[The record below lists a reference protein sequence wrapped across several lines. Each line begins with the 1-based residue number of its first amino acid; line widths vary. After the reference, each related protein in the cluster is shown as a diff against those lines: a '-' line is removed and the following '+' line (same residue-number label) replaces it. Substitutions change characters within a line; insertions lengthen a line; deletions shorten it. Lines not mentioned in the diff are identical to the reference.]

1 MRFGVLLS
9 AALGLAISS
18 GSSAGLATSILAP
31 VIWLH
36 QRSRGDAYICAGAY
50 YLAALRSLPVVSR
63 NFFGPESGLPSG
75 ICLWIVA
82 ASVLALPWL
91 WAWNPLRSGSLWRCP
106 IALLATIVPP
116 LGLIGWASPT
126 AAAGLLFPGTGYVGF
141 ALTLLLPGMIISAA
155 EEGIIG
161 LIGLTLLLH
170 LISAPPPRMPNGW
183 EAINT
188 NFGPVAHGQADI
200 LREYRIGREIHDCVM
215 HSRASV
221 IVFPEAVA
229 ADWTGELFRDVP
241 KIVLLGA
248 TGPLRTPFDLDATLA
263 ALQSSPSGIE
273 SAEAT
278 NYKNEILIRG
288 AQTGEFVQRVPI
300 PIGMWRPLTQS
311 GVPLNLSGP
320 GTVFIAGQ
328 RTAIVVCY
336 EQLIGWPILASIPEE
351 PSVIV
356 AVSNNVWVAGT
367 KIPEIEQTEMRS
379 WAALFHVPV
388 MFAGNS

>member
-1 MRFGVLLS
+1 MRLGVLLS

-18 GSSAGLATSILAP
+18 GSPAGLAASILTP
-31 VIWLH
+31 VIWLR
-36 QRSRGDAYICAGAY
+36 QRSRGGAYICAGAY

-63 NFFGPESGLPSG
+63 NFFGPESGLLSG
-75 ICLWIVA
+75 IYLWIVA

-91 WAWNPLRSGSLWRCP
+91 WAWTPFQVRVLWRSP
-106 IALLATIVPP
+106 IALLLTIVPP
-116 LGLIGWASPT
+116 LGLIGWASPI

-141 ALTLLLPGMIISAA
+141 AFTLLLPGIIISAA

-161 LIGLTLLLH
+161 LLGLTLLLH
-170 LISAPPPRMPNGW
+170 LIPAPSLRIPNGW

-188 NFGPVAHGQADI
+188 NFGPVAHEKADF
-200 LREYRIGREIHDCVM
+200 LSEYRIAREIHDYVV

-221 IVFPEAVA
+221 IVLPEAVA

-263 ALQSSPSGIE
+263 ALQSSPS
-273 SAEAT
+273 AAKPT
-278 NYKNEILIRG
+278 KAANYKNEVLIRG

-300 PIGMWRPLTQS
+300 PIGMWRPYTRS

-320 GTVFIAGQ
+320 GTVLIAGR
-328 RTAIVVCY
+328 RTAIIVCY
-336 EQLIGWPILASIPEE
+336 EQLIGWPILASFLER
-351 PSVIV
+351 PSVII

-367 KIPEIEQTEMRS
+367 KIPQIEQTVTQS
-379 WAALFHVPV
+379 WAALFHVPIL
-388 MFAGNS
+388 FATNS